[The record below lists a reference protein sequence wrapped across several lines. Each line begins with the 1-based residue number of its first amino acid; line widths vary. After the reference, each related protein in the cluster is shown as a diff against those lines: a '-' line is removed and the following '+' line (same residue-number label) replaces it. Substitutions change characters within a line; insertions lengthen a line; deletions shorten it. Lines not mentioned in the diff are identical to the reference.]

1 MRVPSGVAVAWARGC
16 TTVPG
21 GSASVRAMVPCA
33 YLRAFEPLDAFP
45 AQERER
51 WSSYVAQ
58 GEGVSRP
65 EAIATEEAVSTSRL
79 LHGRF
84 PDSQDDLALVRRVG
98 QRVHLCP
105 LQLDL
110 RAAAALNEFRRS
122 VPDVVADAFLPDE
135 RARRDLER
143 LARSGRTPHTLDA
156 PWALPLHWFVAF
168 DPDDRHLVDPPEG
181 RGPRIVHLT
190 TADQAAQRLSRAI
203 EIVEATLED
212 GEEVLAALADVAA
225 WIDGFDERTIIEL
238 DYGGITRLL
247 DPAQLERDHTC
258 EDVWNALES
267 LGDGDLLG
275 AAAYYGVARSRWS
288 SLRHKQ
294 HAS

>member
-1 MRVPSGVAVAWARGC
+1 
-16 TTVPG
+16 
-21 GSASVRAMVPCA
+21 MVPCA

-45 AQERER
+45 APERER
-51 WSSYVAQ
+51 WAAYVSD
-58 GEGVSRP
+58 GRGVTQP
-65 EAIATEEAVSTSRL
+65 QAIETEEAVTTARL
-79 LHGRF
+79 LQGRW
-84 PDSQDDLALVRRVG
+84 PGTDDVALIRRVG
-98 QRVHLCP
+98 ERIHVCP

-110 RAAAALNEFRRS
+110 RAAAALDEFRRR

-135 RARRDLER
+135 RTRRDLER

-156 PWALPLHWFVAF
+156 PWALPLVWFVAF

-181 RGPRIVHLT
+181 RGPRLVHLT

-203 EIVEATLED
+203 GIVEATLED
-212 GEEVLAALADVAA
+212 GEEVLASLAEVAA
-225 WIDGFDERTIIEL
+225 WIDGFDDRTIIEL

-247 DPAQLERDHTC
+247 DEADLENDTTC

-275 AAAYYGVARSRWS
+275 AAAYYGIARSRWS
-288 SLRHKQ
+288 DLRHKQ